1 MLSGDRAA
9 LYSRE
14 SKSGIAVSD
23 EALAAW
29 EAAKGKDG
37 AAWVA
42 CKYDPAAKDKVTFA
56 ASGDGGF
63 AELHA
68 FVAGNEGEVIY
79 GALPFFVDGKRKF
92 SFVTVVGSGVGGM
105 KKARVGM
112 HKNGVYAAFD
122 GVSILPSQEDR
133 QLAFLSLA
141 RCHSCPAAYGTALR
155 SCAS

>member
-1 MLSGDRAA
+1 MLAGDRAA

-14 SKSGIAVSD
+14 SKSGISVSD

-63 AELHA
+63 SELHS
-68 FVAGNEGEVIY
+68 FVAGNETEVVY
-79 GALPFFVDGKRKF
+79 GALPFYVDGKRKF
-92 SFVTVVGSGVGGM
+92 SFFTVVGSGVGGM

-112 HKNGVYAAFD
+112 HKNGVYAAFE
-122 GVSILPSQEDR
+122 GVRIPL
-133 QLAFLSLA
+133 
-141 RCHSCPAAYGTALR
+141 T
-155 SCAS
+155 